1 MNVTLPEKNK
11 INKRRIMIYYLDI
24 FYIFAYFS
32 TLFLIQ
38 IHIFF
43 KLTKKGQKINSDL
56 YAYLIFTV
64 SIELNHL
71 YVDVVCIPFTFLF
84 LNPYTFT
91 PSVGINPQRS
101 A

>member
-1 MNVTLPEKNK
+1 MIFFTFVHIFRGYFLYFRIFFNV
-11 INKRRIMIYYLDI
+11 I
-24 FYIFAYFS
+24 FNSNTY
-32 TLFLIQ
+32 
-38 IHIFF
+38 FF

-84 LNPYTFT
+84 RNPYTFT